1 MSIIARGQGLRRLA
15 SAGFAKDAEL
25 EARENQISA
34 QIDAAQK
41 AQEMNTLG
49 AGAGI
54 GAMYGMKGLGAA
66 NTASGVLAPVGQT
79 LGGASITAPVSNTIV
94 PAAEALGSVGLS
106 GSAPGGVSVAK
117 GLANAGIKTGTAATT
132 TTASGAGSTAAATGG
147 TTVGATSS
155 ALGSLATVAAP
166 IAIGLGVAYLI
177 NKLFD

>member
-66 NTASGVLAPVGQT
+66 KTASGVLAPAGQT
-79 LGGASITAPVSNTIV
+79 LAGTSISAPVSGTIV
-94 PAAEALGSVGLS
+94 PAAAPGAVGVTS
-106 GSAPGGVSVAK
+106 GGTGGVSVAQ
-117 GLANAGIKTGTAATT
+117 GLANAGITTGTATTGTAAVGGT
-132 TTASGAGSTAAATGG
+132 TAAATGG
-147 TTVGATSS
+147 TAVGGTATGS

>member
-66 NTASGVLAPVGQT
+66 KTASGVLAPVGQT
-79 LGGASITAPVSNTIV
+79 LAGTSISAPVSGTIV
-94 PAAEALGSVGLS
+94 PAAAPGAVGVTS
-106 GSAPGGVSVAK
+106 GGTGGVSVAQ
-117 GLANAGIKTGTAATT
+117 GLANAGIKTSTAATT
-132 TTASGAGSTAAATGG
+132 TTASAAGSTAAATGG